1 MDNFKDKA
9 HYNYELT
16 GTDGNNEPFRLVG
29 RVMWNDSMSFI
40 DAVVDALKDH
50 NRRSVGMPPY
60 AVDSFLIVRGDI
72 KRVAN

>member
-1 MDNFKDKA
+1 
-9 HYNYELT
+9 
-16 GTDGNNEPFRLVG
+16 
-29 RVMWNDSMSFI
+29 MWNDSMSFI